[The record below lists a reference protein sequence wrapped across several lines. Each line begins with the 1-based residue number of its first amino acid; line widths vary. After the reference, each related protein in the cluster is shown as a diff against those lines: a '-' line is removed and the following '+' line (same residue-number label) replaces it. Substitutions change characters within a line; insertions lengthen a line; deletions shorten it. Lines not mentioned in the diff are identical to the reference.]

1 VLLLDVN
8 VVVAAHRVDHA
19 QHAIARPWF
28 DELLDGDERFSV
40 PTVVWGSFVR
50 LATSRRIFRRPTPL
64 EQTFEFID
72 SVCWQEHHVLLGPG
86 PNHLELL
93 RKVCEESD
101 ATGDLVADAVLAAI
115 ALEHGCVVA
124 SFDRDFA
131 RFPSIEHVIPGRS

>member
-1 VLLLDVN
+1 MLLLDVN

-28 DELLDGDERFSV
+28 DDLLDGTGRFSV

-50 LATSRRIFRRPTPL
+50 LATSRRIFQRPTPL
-64 EQTFEFID
+64 KETFEFVD
-72 SVCWQEHHVLLGPG
+72 SVCVQEHHVLLGPG
-86 PNHLELL
+86 PKHLELL
-93 RKVCEESD
+93 RKVCEEGD

-131 RFPSIEHVIPGRS
+131 RFPSIDHVIPGRS